1 MNQFESIVFFII
13 LMNAAGAAV
22 NAMGVFPYTIQ
33 TSSLVTVHTIQQ
45 GAGATVY
52 GNGSA
57 TFNTPT
63 LTGFGSSIYSYVLM
77 FGDWFG
83 AMVSFISTLAVSVL
97 IPSFYLTQWGVP
109 SAIANVINV
118 AVWFDY
124 FIFIMLHLRGNR
136 E

>member
-33 TSSLVTVHTIQQ
+33 TSNLVTVHTIQQ

-83 AMVSFISTLAVSVL
+83 AMVSFISTLAVSV
-97 IPSFYLTQWGVP
+97 
-109 SAIANVINV
+109 
-118 AVWFDY
+118 
-124 FIFIMLHLRGNR
+124 
-136 E
+136 